1 MVVCNMSDN
10 IQIFRVLN
18 SVIIVENGVKKI
30 VTTPSIIEKSN
41 DEIIKIYN
49 ERRCGNE

>member
-1 MVVCNMSDN
+1 MVVSNMDKN

-30 VTTPSIIEKSN
+30 INTPSIIEKSN
-41 DEIIKIYN
+41 EEIIKIYN
-49 ERRCGNE
+49 ERRCNNE